1 MTVQRYELYLIS
13 ESVSLDINDINV
25 AISNLP
31 LDPFPYTG
39 SALISGS
46 LTVTGSIFSN
56 ETAFVTASNAV
67 SASYAETA
75 SFVESASFSNI
86 SVSASYAETASF
98 VENAGNV
105 FSFKIE
111 NVSIAS
117 IEWEATGSI
126 FKTDYMS
133 GDIEIPQTIQFLP
146 TADSM
151 ETIVNVGFSPFNVV
165 NNGSVTFFTK
175 TLPTGSIN
183 GDLLVTTFPQIIPT
197 P

>member
-13 ESVSLDINDINV
+13 ESVSLDVDNIYNTINNLSF
-25 AISNLP
+25 IS
-31 LDPFPYTG
+31 FPYTG

-75 SFVESASFSNI
+75 SFVE
-86 SVSASYAETASF
+86 
-98 VENAGNV
+98 NAGNV

-111 NVSIAS
+111 NVSISS
-117 IEWEATGSI
+117 IDWEATGSI

>member
-75 SFVESASFSNI
+75 SFV
-86 SVSASYAETASF
+86 
-98 VENAGNV
+98 
-105 FSFKIE
+105 E